1 MTTLKV
7 TVNNRKNAQLLTKL
21 LKLMTFV
28 KKNEADLPIP
38 HISN

>member
-1 MTTLKV
+1 MATLKV

-28 KKNEADLPIP
+28 KKK
-38 HISN
+38 